1 MTVANREEMLMEG
14 LAHVRSKDE
23 VILVLLVRIV
33 DAEAFSG
40 RVGESCNHV
49 ILYYFCSFGTFILF
63 YFERAAG
70 CILYTIIII
79 DPLILKSCR
88 LRYASYKTLGCRLAT
103 LSLSTL
109 PKRCSCGLCTSLLFS
124 RLHMIW
130 CLGCTSRRQLSR
142 ATCR

>member
-1 MTVANREEMLMEG
+1 MTIANREEVLMEG
-14 LAHVRSKDE
+14 LAHVRREDE
-23 VILVLLVRIV
+23 VILILLVCIV

-79 DPLILKSCR
+79 NPLILKTRR
-88 LRYASYKTLGCRLAT
+88 LRYASYKALSGRLAT

-109 PKRCSCGLCTSLLFS
+109 PKRGCCTLCASLLFS
-124 RLHMIW
+124 CLNMTWR
-130 CLGCTSRRQLSR
+130 LGCT
-142 ATCR
+142 A